1 MGSRQGWTDES
12 DPVTIACTGDL
23 DHDGS
28 DSASDLAAVLNAWGT
43 PGAELNGDADTNAAD
58 RAVALTAWGACGV

>member
-1 MGSRQGWTDES
+1 MPGPFAFEITVV
-12 DPVTIACTGDL
+12 PTACTGDL

-28 DSASDLAAVLNAWGT
+28 VSASDLTAVLNAWGT

-58 RAVALTAWGACGV
+58 LAVVLSAWGACGG